1 MTNPSTQPIPP
12 FEMSPLIAVGDTG
25 GVMLNGSLLTCVTH
39 DTEKNESTLEFTL
52 NLEDPKVKS
61 LFTEM
66 KLTFRGRTYYIRT
79 IDFEGSTRS
88 GNSTVKV
95 YAERSW
101 YDLLYSGKLG
111 GLDWELADVATCLRT
126 ILADTKWSVGSIDRT
141 LPATWKMSD
150 GTALAQVNQV
160 GETYGLQPVFDE
172 DAKKVH
178 LLQNPG
184 RDRGTTFTY
193 YKDVTKAS
201 RRIDTTGL
209 ITRIYGQSK
218 DGVTISSV
226 NGGLPYLEDYSYSTD
241 LRIAYYDFKEGI
253 SPSSMKRLMEAYLF
267 MRAKPVISYEFELS
281 GLGNRTDEIER
292 FDIFDTVFIMDED
305 YASSVRS
312 RVVGLT
318 IDWINQYKSKVE
330 LGNSLASLARV
341 ADQGNGN
348 APGRISTDS
357 VPPSNVPATPA
368 PPSISSE
375 GYWDGDYPARML
387 KVQWKPV
394 TTALDGRGLT
404 VDSYEV
410 SLSTGAVISTTD
422 LQATF
427 EGLPAGKETL
437 VKVRAV
443 AKGVSG
449 FWSEPIVAAADAPT
463 IIPPVPSG
471 LTASPKDMLVSITW
485 DGTVFEGDKTV
496 PAPDRVSH
504 LEVEQATSADG
515 PWSAAGVI
523 HKKDDPLVLA
533 YDKNMAGTTMYYRFR
548 CIDHLG
554 AAGPSRWS
562 TPVSAQIRNPWA
574 EDLQKEL
581 DQTAADVAKAKEDV
595 QEALEKVNS
604 QVDTSKYDKAIAEN
618 TEKLNNLSST
628 LSKAQKDLDA
638 AKKSVASINTD
649 LDNQSKDLKA
659 LALESGMMEPGNL
672 VWNPRAKNNMAG
684 WTINSPLSAEYS
696 GTGGP
701 ENTKHEKLPE
711 FVQVSWAGKPVDK
724 SVDFG
729 SPDSTHMFPVSP
741 GQEFYASIWVRS
753 SVALPAGALCMD
765 IYGGNVLDS
774 PKIDANKWVKFEGT
788 IKIDP
793 KSGSKRSW
801 FRFKFTS
808 SVPQS
813 AKVDISGPT
822 VIEMAGD
829 LLIVDGAVSARKVAA
844 NAIEAGHITSGAVTA
859 GKIAAD
865 AVTSDQIAANAVT
878 AKKIAADAV
887 TSDKIAANAVTANA
901 IDANAVT
908 AGKIDANAITSREVA
923 AKSIMTSHLTIA
935 PGNLF
940 PDPYF
945 QDPSWGTSGDVYA
958 DKDKDGGTLI
968 LNGVG
973 KQRGSYL
980 QPESSR
986 DSSMILE
993 ADSTYRLTATVHR
1006 DTESFDQIS
1015 VYIRYR
1021 NTSGS
1026 RRTNRV
1032 GVIDLSGAKPSTWS
1046 KVSAELKT
1054 PSDMK
1059 DGTCT
1064 MGFFVESAV
1073 NSGTAF
1079 MQAVSVVRAA
1089 DASLIVDGAVVAD
1102 KIASG
1107 AVTTDHMKANS
1118 ISGDRIKA
1126 DTIVGDK
1133 IKGDSIT
1140 GNHIKSGSITSKEI
1154 QAGSIKA
1161 TNIEAATFTQVATNI
1176 LPLIPG
1182 TTDPAWTAQ
1191 FTPGSKED
1199 IGGVKRQVYRSSETL
1214 VSPSYGNM
1222 VAVDPDIEYDFSIWV
1237 SSTSPAPNFYIE
1249 LRDQDNSHAVESGGL
1264 NDNGYTESPDANG
1277 VARQTGTNYLVQGM
1291 TAPTSWTKYTTRISL
1306 KPGVRFVKIGTV
1318 YPVHP
1323 GGRKGGMLMI
1333 ADMQLRPHIIKQKE
1347 VDELQNKLIQANTKN
1362 IDNIRYVAPK
1372 LILMDAYSRSLKVG
1386 NDFVL
1391 VLGGIHNGSPHTRL
1405 IVKTDKYDWTGW
1417 IEANLTRHSSSG
1429 KDRTEMYYVKN
1440 GLMYMSYSVDSSG
1453 NINPHDTGTREKVLD
1468 KWEYI
1473 VFRIYP
1479 QL

>member
-25 GVMLNGSLLTCVTH
+25 GVMLNGSLLTCVTR

-52 NLEDPKVKS
+52 NLDDPKVKH

-66 KLTFRGRTYYIRT
+66 EITFRGRTYYIRT
-79 IDFEGSTRS
+79 LDFEGNTRS

-111 GLDWELADVATCLRT
+111 GLDWELADVETCLKT
-126 ILADTKWSVGSIDRT
+126 ILADTKWSVGNVDRT

-160 GETYGLQPVFDE
+160 GETYGLQPVFEE
-172 DAKKVH
+172 DTKKVH

-193 YKDVTKAS
+193 YKDVTKSS

-253 SPSSMKRLMEAYLF
+253 SPSDMKRLMEAYLF

-281 GLGNRTDEIER
+281 GLGERTDEIER

-318 IDWINQYKSKVE
+318 IDWINQYKSKIE

-357 VPPSNVPATPA
+357 IPPSNIPATPA
-368 PPSISSE
+368 PPKVSSK

-387 KVQWKPV
+387 EVKWEPV
-394 TTALDGRGLT
+394 TKALDGRKLT

-410 SLSTGAVISTTD
+410 ALSNGAIISTTE
-422 LQATF
+422 LQHTF

-449 FWSEPIVAAADAPT
+449 FWSEPVVAAADAPT
-463 IIPPVPSG
+463 IVPPVPAG
-471 LTASPKDMLVSITW
+471 LKASPKEMLVSITW

-496 PAPDRVSH
+496 PAPERVSH
-504 LEVEQATSADG
+504 LEVEQATSLDG
-515 PWSAAGVI
+515 PWAAAGVI

-533 YDKNMAGTTMYYRFR
+533 YDEGMAGTTMYYRFR

-562 TPVSAQIRNPWA
+562 TPISAQIRNPWA
-574 EDLQKEL
+574 EALQEEL

-595 QEALEKVNS
+595 QEALNKVNS
-604 QVDTSKYDKAIAEN
+604 KVDTSKYNKALAEN
-618 TEKLNNLSST
+618 TTKLNNLKDS
-628 LSKAQKDLDA
+628 LVKAQQELNS
-638 AKKSVASINTD
+638 AKQDVAG
-649 LDNQSKDLKA
+649 LKAGVGEQSDKLQA
-659 LALESGMMEPGNL
+659 LALESGMVEPGNL

-684 WTINSPLSAEYS
+684 WYIPGYISAEYINS
-696 GTGGP
+696 GGP
-701 ENTKHEKLPE
+701 GDRYYGLSE
-711 FVQVSWAGKPVDK
+711 FVRFTRDGKPLNGVFYIGYPEED
-724 SVDFG
+724 
-729 SPDSTHMFPVSP
+729 HMFAIAPN
-741 GQEFYASIWVRS
+741 QEFHVSVWVRS
-753 SVALPAGALCMD
+753 SAELPAGA
-765 IYGGNVLDS
+765 IEPEISYGESIKS
-774 PKIDANKWVKFEGT
+774 PKIEANKWIKVEGVCKT
-788 IKIDP
+788 TDVSIATRRSYLKIN
-793 KSGSKRSW
+793 
-801 FRFKFTS
+801 FRDGI
-808 SVPQS
+808 P
-813 AKVDISGPT
+813 AGAEVDLSGPT

-829 LLIVDGAVSARKVAA
+829 MLIVDGAVNARKVAA
-844 NAIEAGHITSGAVTA
+844 NAIEAGHITSGAVTTE
-859 GKIAAD
+859 KIAAD
-865 AVTSDQIAANAVT
+865 AVTAN
-878 AKKIAADAV
+878 KIHSDAV

-901 IDANAVT
+901 IKSNAVT

-923 AKSIMTSHLTIA
+923 AKSIMASHLTIA

-940 PDPYF
+940 PDPHF
-945 QDPSWGTSGDVYA
+945 QDPSWGTSGNARA
-958 DKDKDGGTLI
+958 DKDKDGGTFT

-973 KQRGSYL
+973 KQVGKYL
-980 QPESSR
+980 QPEGSY

-993 ADSTYRLTATVHR
+993 ADSAYRLTATVYR
-1006 DTESFDQIS
+1006 STDEFDKIS

-1021 NTSGS
+1021 KTSGS
-1026 RRTNRV
+1026 KGVNRV
-1032 GVIDLSGAKPSTWS
+1032 GVIDLSGVKPSTWG

-1054 PSDMK
+1054 PSNMK

-1073 NSGTAF
+1073 KSGTAL
-1079 MQAVSVVRAA
+1079 MQSVSVVRAA

-1126 DTIVGDK
+1126 DTITGDK
-1133 IKGDSIT
+1133 VKADSIT

-1191 FTPGSKED
+1191 FDYYKNMK
-1199 IGGVKRQVYRSSETL
+1199 IGGQSHPVYTSTKSSVEP
-1214 VSPSYGNM
+1214 VYDNM
-1222 VAVDPDIEYDFSIWV
+1222 VAVDSDMEYDFSLWV
-1237 SSTSPAPNFYIE
+1237 ASTGTAPNFFID
-1249 LRDQDNSHAVESGGL
+1249 LLDQDNNHAVESGGL
-1264 NDNGYTESPDANG
+1264 KDDRYTESPDSNN
-1277 VARQTGTNYLVQGM
+1277 VVRQKGKTFLVEGM
-1291 TAPTSWTKYTTRISL
+1291 KAGGNWTKYTTRITL
-1306 KPGVRFVKIGTV
+1306 REGVRFVRIGRV
-1318 YPVHP
+1318 LPIHLQGP
-1323 GGRKGGMLMI
+1323 QGGKLWI
-1333 ADMQLRPHIIKQKE
+1333 SDMQLRPHIIKQKE
-1347 VDELQNKLIQANTKN
+1347 VDDLQNQLIQANAKN
-1362 IDNIRYVAPK
+1362 IKTIEYMSPKVMFKTMHSAYNNINNGFLELKSVYEKEKGWLFALTPEKDWHGWVEVQV
-1372 LILMDAYSRSLKVG
+1372 SRSSNSDDSTFML
-1386 NDFVL
+1386 
-1391 VLGGIHNGSPHTRL
+1391 
-1405 IVKTDKYDWTGW
+1405 
-1417 IEANLTRHSSSG
+1417 
-1429 KDRTEMYYVKN
+1429 YVKDGLIKKAAGQDYN
-1440 GLMYMSYSVDSSG
+1440 GNPWFKKEDGSEESYW
-1453 NINPHDTGTREKVLD
+1453 DTVHRFMGWNTIICRV
-1468 KWEYI
+1468 
-1473 VFRIYP
+1473 YP
-1479 QL
+1479 QLD